1 MTLKAKL
8 RLAALLML
16 IIAIIFL
23 SVALGHPELGTVFY
37 IGGLEIGATVWRI
50 FYAAYAALM
59 LVLFI
64 ASFFV

>member
-37 IGGLEIGATVWRI
+37 IGSLKIGATVWRI
-50 FYAAYAALM
+50 FYAVYSALM